1 MISII
6 DYGAGNIKSVEKAFR
21 FIGEDV
27 ILSSDPKE
35 IFKADHIVLPGVG
48 AASEAMKKLMAAG
61 MDKVVAKAVEEEVP
75 LLGIC
80 LGLQMLFN
88 YSEEAGG
95 VDCLGIL
102 KGKVTQ
108 FPKDQ
113 GMKVPHIGW
122 NSIEIDKK
130 SRLFKGLGP
139 EEYVYFVHSYFLTA
153 EEDVVVAKC
162 HYINDFDAAIEK
174 KNLFATQFHP
184 EKSGE
189 VGLEI
194 LKNFARI

>member
-6 DYGAGNIKSVEKAFR
+6 DYGAGNIRSVEKAFK

-27 ILSSDPKE
+27 ILSSDPQK
-35 IFKADHIVLPGVG
+35 ILTADHIVLPGVG
-48 AASEAMKKLMAAG
+48 AASEAMKKLTASG
-61 MDKVVAKAVEEEVP
+61 MDRVVAEAVEKEIP

-80 LGLQMLFN
+80 LGLQMLFD

-95 VDCLGIL
+95 VDCMGLL
-102 KGKVTQ
+102 RGKVTK
-108 FPKDQ
+108 FPTDQ

-122 NSIEIDKK
+122 NSISINDK
-130 SRLFKGLGP
+130 SRLFKGLNR

-153 EEDVVVAKC
+153 EEDVVSAKC
-162 HYINDFDAAIEK
+162 HYIKDFDAAVEK